1 MTVALAVVALV
12 HDAMWFW
19 GLNQARFVPM
29 VIALAAAVS
38 SIGLAVAVV
47 YSTPHIALSSLP
59 PAVRWLLLGTLA
71 GAMSF
76 GLLAASDN
84 LWFLGDFYFRMSAIS
99 SGQFVSA
106 IPQAFP
112 LERLLSGVIPD
123 YLRLQTPDA
132 TLQYLRW
139 KGAVIAGAYVLL
151 AARLGAVLA
160 RQSWLVFAWIVVMNG
175 MLCFFTGHPRPVA
188 EMLVT
193 GLATIAS
200 GVEVLFFKRRHWAL
214 ALSMILLLL
223 VHRSGLAFLPAYA
236 YVMWTAWRSVTLS
249 TSQRVALW
257 LPIVIAVMLIPK
269 ALEVAT
275 TFDLVRHVTSVGSGG
290 VGGLIMASIAPQH
303 LADVANAGLAMVPLA
318 LLACPIFGGGGLN
331 LNAHVL
337 RYLRVL
343 VGTTVLLGLVVH
355 PQQGMFR
362 DYDVL
367 VPLGL
372 TLAVASAAVLATGA
386 GAPNVPRPTLVAS
399 CALSGWLALTALAV
413 NHDVQLG
420 TTRIVSFLRGPP
432 ARSDRDRF
440 LAWEF
445 LGHRHLAL
453 GDFAAAA
460 RGYAE
465 AVRITPRFAV
475 RVSLGWAN
483 LRAGDAEG
491 AVEAY
496 RSLLVDYPESAIARF
511 CLASALA
518 HAGDVEGAQATLVP
532 LLALPGTDP
541 KWRAIRR
548 HVALFPGLWPAEIP
562 LRAE

>member
-193 GLATIAS
+193 GLATIVS
-200 GVEVLFFKRRHWAL
+200 GVEVLLFKRRHWAL

-290 VGGLIMASIAPQH
+290 VGGPHHGEHRTSASRGCRERWTGHGA
-303 LADVANAGLAMVPLA
+303 AGVAGLPHLWGWRPQSEC
-318 LLACPIFGGGGLN
+318 ACI
-331 LNAHVL
+331 AIS
-337 RYLRVL
+337 
-343 VGTTVLLGLVVH
+343 
-355 PQQGMFR
+355 
-362 DYDVL
+362 
-367 VPLGL
+367 
-372 TLAVASAAVLATGA
+372 ASACRHHSAVGACSASSAGHVSRLRRA
-386 GAPNVPRPTLVAS
+386 GAP
-399 CALSGWLALTALAV
+399 W
-413 NHDVQLG
+413 
-420 TTRIVSFLRGPP
+420 
-432 ARSDRDRF
+432 
-440 LAWEF
+440 
-445 LGHRHLAL
+445 
-453 GDFAAAA
+453 
-460 RGYAE
+460 
-465 AVRITPRFAV
+465 
-475 RVSLGWAN
+475 
-483 LRAGDAEG
+483 
-491 AVEAY
+491 
-496 RSLLVDYPESAIARF
+496 
-511 CLASALA
+511 A
-518 HAGDVEGAQATLVP
+518 HAGSGVGCCARDGRGGAERAASNACRILCVEWMARSHSVG
-532 LLALPGTDP
+532 G
-541 KWRAIRR
+541 
-548 HVALFPGLWPAEIP
+548 ES
-562 LRAE
+562 